1 MRTAQNTQIELQAIN
16 VVDALQFF
24 LEGEL
29 EVSNTNKEQE
39 ITREKFLDELET
51 WMNAPHGADYGVIEA
66 WESIDHRSPEDRFFD
81 SVLAEV
87 EEIEPWESIDHRSQE
102 DRFFDSVLAQVEE
115 IEPVA
120 LPLSNGFTDQ
130 EMLWLSG
137 LCKEALD
144 MNAPDMTPARVR
156 SWRKGFVAKTFSV
169 VFGC

>member
-87 EEIEPWESIDHRSQE
+87 EEIEP
-102 DRFFDSVLAQVEE
+102 
-115 IEPVA
+115 VA
-120 LPLSNGFTDQ
+120 LPLTNGFTDQ
-130 EMLWLSG
+130 ETVWLSG
-137 LCKEALD
+137 LFTEAID
-144 MNAPDMTPARVR
+144 MNPPDMTPARIR
-156 SWRKGFVAKTFSV
+156 SWRKGFGNKTFSV

>member
-66 WESIDHRSPEDRFFD
+66 WESIDHRS
-81 SVLAEV
+81 
-87 EEIEPWESIDHRSQE
+87 QE

-120 LPLSNGFTDQ
+120 LPFNNGFSDQ
-130 EMLWLSG
+130 EVLWLSG
-137 LCKEALD
+137 LFAEALD
-144 MNAPDMTPARVR
+144 MNAPDMTPARPR
-156 SWRKGFVAKTFSV
+156 SWRRNPFAFVAKV
-169 VFGC
+169 IGLGW